1 MIGVLF
7 DLDGVLINSE
17 ELYTEFWSDID
28 RQYPTGIED
37 FAYTIKGNN
46 LARILNTYFP
56 DKNTQDDIVAQ
67 LSVFEKN
74 MPFCLYD
81 GVIDFLNELNEACIP
96 IALVTS
102 SGKSKMG
109 RLYEALPDFKSH
121 FQKVITGDIVSKGK
135 PDPECFLTGAKAI
148 GVDIHDCWIFEDS
161 PSGIKAALRSGAKVI
176 ALKTTLRE
184 ADIDHSVNHIIP
196 SLTGFKLNDL
206 LRASQSL
213 NK

>member
-1 MIGVLF
+1 MKGVLF

-56 DKNTQDDIVAQ
+56 DKKTQDDIVSQ
-67 LSVFEKN
+67 LGVFEKN

-81 GVIDFLNELNEACIP
+81 GVIDFLNELNNAGIP

-102 SGKSKMG
+102 SGKGKME

-121 FQKVITGDIVSKGK
+121 FQRVITGDMVSKGK
-135 PDPECFLTGAKAI
+135 PDPECFITGAQAI
-148 GVDIHDCWIFEDS
+148 GVDIRDCWIFEDS
-161 PSGIKAALRSGAKVI
+161 PSGIKAALKSGAKVI

-184 ADIDHSVNHIIP
+184 ADIDHSVNRIIP
-196 SLTGFKLNDL
+196 SLTGFKLDDL
-206 LRASQSL
+206 RRIDQSYSE
-213 NK
+213 